1 MVFFIT
7 IMEWIGT
14 VAFAV
19 SGAFVAIEKKMDY
32 FGICFLA
39 IITAIGGGI
48 IRDTLVNRSYPAGL
62 ADPRYAIVS
71 IVTAFV
77 VIIFYNKI
85 KKLHHLVSIADGI
98 GLAAFTAI
106 GARVAVIAGH
116 NTMYSVITM
125 AVLTGTFGGVLRDV
139 FANEKPRCFC
149 REVYAAAAIIG
160 AIGFEISYDY
170 IGMHTAMYASFAI
183 TLAVRLYA
191 MYHDLHLWRVDLEG
205 RAERRAERREKRTKR
220 KAKELQ

>member
-1 MVFFIT
+1 MIFIT

-48 IRDTLVNRSYPAGL
+48 IRDLLVNRSHPAGL

-71 IVTAFV
+71 IVTAFT
-77 VIIFYNKI
+77 VIVFYKHI

-106 GARVAVIAGH
+106 GAQVAVVTGH
-116 NTMYSVITM
+116 NTIYAVVTM

-160 AIGFEISYDY
+160 AIAFEISYEY
-170 IGMHTAMYASFAI
+170 IGMHTAMYASFGV
-183 TLAVRLYA
+183 TLAIRLYA
-191 MYHDLHLWRVDLEG
+191 MYHDLHLWSVDIE
-205 RAERRAERREKRTKR
+205 EK
-220 KAKELQ
+220 A